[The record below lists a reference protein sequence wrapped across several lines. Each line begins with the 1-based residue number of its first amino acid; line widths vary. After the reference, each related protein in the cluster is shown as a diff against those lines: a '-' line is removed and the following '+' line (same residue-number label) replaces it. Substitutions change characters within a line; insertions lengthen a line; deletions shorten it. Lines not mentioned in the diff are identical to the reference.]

1 MNIGFF
7 GDSYVA
13 FEHHDTWGRQ
23 LLNELDCTPTV
34 TGKGGTNQYYAI
46 DQWQQQTTKF
56 NIAVF
61 TFTWHHR
68 LYHTD
73 FYWSEVCRAEAEA
86 RADDVSHL
94 SDMVKA
100 VKVYR
105 ENLYN
110 DEQSKFCFDLMVK
123 WCLELPDQ
131 YPDTK
136 FIFLPNTE
144 SSRQTALQFFNQGIL
159 FNFAFESIS
168 NNELRSPGPIGQV
181 NDTRPGHINQHN
193 NTVMKDIVKHVII
206 NYEDYRNQVYNLDY
220 RKFDL
225 ATYPSYE

>member
-1 MNIGFF
+1 
-7 GDSYVA
+7 
-13 FEHHDTWGRQ
+13 
-23 LLNELDCTPTV
+23 
-34 TGKGGTNQYYAI
+34 
-46 DQWQQQTTKF
+46 
-56 NIAVF
+56 
-61 TFTWHHR
+61 
-68 LYHTD
+68 
-73 FYWSEVCRAEAEA
+73 
-86 RADDVSHL
+86 
-94 SDMVKA
+94 
-100 VKVYR
+100 
-105 ENLYN
+105 
-110 DEQSKFCFDLMVK
+110 MVK
-123 WCLELPDQ
+123 WCLELPGQ

-193 NTVMKDIVKHVII
+193 NTVMKDIVKHVIT
-206 NYEDYRNQVYNLDY
+206 NYEDYRNQVYSLDY